1 MQSGK
6 ERVEV
11 DVQSA
16 AAHTHGC
23 LQDMAEALQGGVAC
37 QDLLAPSPAPPHPTW
52 LRASQQDTTL
62 GLEQGGSGARKGAL

>member
-23 LQDMAEALQGGVAC
+23 LQDLAKALQGGVAC
-37 QDLLAPSPAPPHPTW
+37 QDLLAPPHPTW